1 MCRKE
6 SKASPL
12 ELLEQACQSWP
23 PGERGLGH
31 NSTDWQHQL
40 RSLVQAGIPMV
51 CGTHMSTHPVR
62 LTNTHCS
69 AHEQLMIAQTLR
81 GKMWHTFLGLEAVKK
96 QGYYEQ
102 LVFQALGNKYTKRK
116 VGWTTHVV

>member
-1 MCRKE
+1 MCRKQ

-12 ELLEQACQSWP
+12 DLLEQACQSWP

-51 CGTHMSTHPVR
+51 CSMHMSKDTVDKPSIS
-62 LTNTHCS
+62 TC
-69 AHEQLMIAQTLR
+69 EQLIVVQTLR

-96 QGYYEQ
+96 EGYYEQ

-116 VGWTTHVV
+116 VGVLTDVG